1 MSKLGRYTC
10 YGPAQ
15 MTGFWQ
21 PLDLWMNGMM
31 DKLLGI
37 VQARQEMG
45 GFCEARTSGGHLKAP
60 DMYAAALAQH
70 YCLDE
75 VSENIPP

>member
-1 MSKLGRYTC
+1 
-10 YGPAQ
+10 
-15 MTGFWQ
+15 
-21 PLDLWMNGMM
+21 
-31 DKLLGI
+31 
-37 VQARQEMG
+37 MG

-75 VSENIPP
+75 VRREYTPMIKVSFMWPGFSLPLDGSMDSFFMHINMVCPSPGIPARPR